1 MLDEDVS
8 ETKDLMAVAHYL
20 AQWFASPSYAKW
32 HPSYPVSLRE
42 IEKGWGN
49 PIPALQTKSVKWLM
63 FRPIIDQ
70 TEQPLLFVANNSKYV
85 GDDEFGGYNP
95 PYLHT
100 IGINLNLL
108 AKRKRSVASTILH
121 ELDHALLDMKS
132 NGKSVEAQPY
142 KQASTDYSSYLQHPV
157 EVNARFAQAL
167 WDIAT
172 RYETIAKGDVYSAI
186 QQSLADNRIN
196 SKIVPDPKQY
206 KRLVV
211 RAYKFLDDVGQI
223 VGDKIDKP
231 GFVQKVKNL
240 IRKWLPK

>member
-1 MLDEDVS
+1 
-8 ETKDLMAVAHYL
+8 MAVAYYL
-20 AQWFASPSYAKW
+20 AKWYASESYAKW

-42 IEKGWGN
+42 IEKAWGN
-49 PIPALQTKSVKWLM
+49 PIPALQTKSVKWLL

-70 TEQPLLFVANNSKYV
+70 TDQPLMFVANNPKYV
-85 GDDEFGGYNP
+85 GDREFGGYNP
-95 PYLHT
+95 PHLHT

-108 AKRKRSVASTILH
+108 AKRKKSVASTMLH

-142 KQASTDYSSYLQHPV
+142 KSPEGNYDSYLQHPV

-167 WDIAT
+167 WDLASS
-172 RYETIAKGDVYSAI
+172 YETIAKGDLYSAI
-186 QQSLADNRIN
+186 QQSLAGNKITP
-196 SKIVPDPKQY
+196 KIVPDPKQY

-211 RAYKFLDDVGQI
+211 RSYKFLDDVGQI
-223 VGDKIDKP
+223 VDNKAKP
-231 GFVQKVKNL
+231 GFVEKIKNL